1 MEIRDIELIDQRLE
15 EIRSLDISAMDDQAE
30 VEKLTAEAKELN
42 EKRAALIEERKQ
54 AEAKVLASAE
64 VTEEH
69 ENREAKPMGDKIT
82 RDSQEYL
89 DAYIEAKKTG
99 DDTEL
104 RALLSTNAGSGGTIA
119 VPVAVEEAVEDAWNK
134 DKILNR
140 VRATEYPGNYEA
152 NFYISGSGAVIH
164 AEGGQEIGDEELN
177 LGTVTLIP
185 QSVKKNL
192 AISKA
197 ALKLRGQAFLD
208 SMKQEVYDEVM
219 YAAGGVLL
227 TDIINAPATSSATT
241 PGVPTVSVSA
251 FGANDI
257 INAEALLSDRAIN
270 KVAIMNARTYAAYKS
285 IRTSDGYPVAIFD
298 GIEVLIDNRL
308 PALADASAG
317 DALVILGDLNY
328 GARANF
334 PDGKE
339 VEIIVDR
346 ITRKKGN
353 IVDIFGELF
362 LSIGVTQANAFAKI
376 VKQ

>member
-1 MEIRDIELIDQRLE
+1 MELRDIDQRLE

-42 EKRAALIEERKQ
+42 EKRAALVEERKQ
-54 AEAKVLASAE
+54 AEAKVLAAAE
-64 VTEEH
+64 VTEKH

-164 AEGGQEIGDEELN
+164 AEGGAEISDEELN

-185 QSVKKNL
+185 MSVKKNL

-208 SMKQEVYDEVM
+208 SMRQEVYDEVM

-227 TDIINAPATSSATT
+227 TDIINAPATSSATK

-257 INAEALLSDRAIN
+257 INAEALLSDRAVN
-270 KVAIMNARTYAAYKS
+270 KVAIMNAKTYAAYKS

>member
-15 EIRSLDISAMDDQAE
+15 EIRALDISAMDDQAE

-42 EKRAALIEERKQ
+42 EKRAALVEERKQ

-69 ENREAKPMGDKIT
+69 ENREAKPMEEKIT
-82 RDSQEYL
+82 RDSQAYL

-104 RALLSTNAGSGGTIA
+104 RALLSTNAASGGTIA

-164 AEGGQEIGDEELN
+164 AEGGAEISDEELN

-208 SMKQEVYDEVM
+208 SMRQEVYDEVM

-227 TDIINAPATSSATT
+227 TDIINAPATSSATK

-257 INAEALLSDRAIN
+257 INAEALLSDRAVH
-270 KVAIMNARTYAAYKS
+270 KVAIMNAKTYAAYKS

>member
-1 MEIRDIELIDQRLE
+1 MEIRDIDQRLE

-42 EKRAALIEERKQ
+42 EKRAALVEERKQ

-64 VTEEH
+64 VTETH
-69 ENREAKPMGDKIT
+69 ENREAKQMEEKIT

-164 AEGGQEIGDEELN
+164 AEGDTEISDEELN

-208 SMKQEVYDEVM
+208 SMRQEVYDEVM

-227 TDIINAPATSSATT
+227 TDIINAPATSSATK

-257 INAEALLSDRAIN
+257 INAEALLSDRAVN
-270 KVAIMNARTYAAYKS
+270 KVAIMNAKTYAAYKS

>member
-1 MEIRDIELIDQRLE
+1 MELRDIDQRLE

-42 EKRAALIEERKQ
+42 EKRAALVEERKQ

-64 VTEEH
+64 VTETH
-69 ENREAKPMGDKIT
+69 ENREAKQMEEKIT

-164 AEGGQEIGDEELN
+164 AEGATEISDEELN

-208 SMKQEVYDEVM
+208 SMRQEVYDEVM

-227 TDIINAPATSSATT
+227 TDIINAPATSSATK

-257 INAEALLSDRAIN
+257 INAEALLSDRAVN
-270 KVAIMNARTYAAYKS
+270 KVAIMNAKTYAAYKS

-346 ITRKKGN
+346 VTRKKGN

>member
-1 MEIRDIELIDQRLE
+1 MEIRDIDQRLE

-42 EKRAALIEERKQ
+42 EKRAALVEERKQ

-64 VTEEH
+64 VTEKH
-69 ENREAKPMGDKIT
+69 ENMEAKPMEEKIT

-164 AEGGQEIGDEELN
+164 AEGDTEISDEELN

-208 SMKQEVYDEVM
+208 SMRQEVYDEVM

-227 TDIINAPATSSATT
+227 TDIINAPATSSATK

-257 INAEALLSDRAIN
+257 INAEALLSDRAVN
-270 KVAIMNARTYAAYKS
+270 KVAIMNAKTYAAYKS

-346 ITRKKGN
+346 VTRKKGN

>member
-1 MEIRDIELIDQRLE
+1 MELRDIDQRLE

-42 EKRAALIEERKQ
+42 EKRAALVEERKQ

-69 ENREAKPMGDKIT
+69 ENREAKPMEEKIT

-164 AEGGQEIGDEELN
+164 AEGDTEISDEELN

-208 SMKQEVYDEVM
+208 SMRQEVYDEVM

-227 TDIINAPATSSATT
+227 TDIINAPATSSATK

-257 INAEALLSDRAIN
+257 INAEALLSDRAVN
-270 KVAIMNARTYAAYKS
+270 KVAIMNAKTYAAYKS

>member
-1 MEIRDIELIDQRLE
+1 MELRDIDQRLE

-42 EKRAALIEERKQ
+42 EKRAALVEERKQ

-64 VTEEH
+64 VTETH
-69 ENREAKPMGDKIT
+69 ENREAKPMEEKIT
-82 RDSQEYL
+82 RDSQAYL

-104 RALLSTNAGSGGTIA
+104 RALLSTNAASGGTIA

-164 AEGGQEIGDEELN
+164 AEGGAEIGDEELN

-257 INAEALLSDRAIN
+257 INAEALLSDRAVN
-270 KVAIMNARTYAAYKS
+270 KVAIMNAKTYAAYKS

-346 ITRKKGN
+346 VTRKKGN

-362 LSIGVTQANAFAKI
+362 LSIGVTQANAFTKI

>member
-1 MEIRDIELIDQRLE
+1 MELRDIDQRLE

-42 EKRAALIEERKQ
+42 EKRAALVEERKQ

-69 ENREAKPMGDKIT
+69 ENREAKPMEEKIT
-82 RDSQEYL
+82 RDSQAYL

-104 RALLSTNAGSGGTIA
+104 RALLSTNAASGGTIA

-164 AEGGQEIGDEELN
+164 AEGGAEISDEELN

-208 SMKQEVYDEVM
+208 SMRQEVYDEVM

-227 TDIINAPATSSATT
+227 TDIINAPATSSATK

-257 INAEALLSDRAIN
+257 INAEALLSDRAVN
-270 KVAIMNARTYAAYKS
+270 KVAIMNAKTYAAYKS

>member
-30 VEKLTAEAKELN
+30 VEKLAAEAKELN
-42 EKRAALIEERKQ
+42 EKRAALVEERKQ
-54 AEAKVLASAE
+54 AEAKVLAAAE

-69 ENREAKPMGDKIT
+69 ENREAKPMEDKIT

-104 RALLSTNAGSGGTIA
+104 RALLSTNGGGTIA

-164 AEGGQEIGDEELN
+164 AEGAADISDEELN

-257 INAEALLSDRAIN
+257 INAEALLSDRAVN
-270 KVAIMNARTYAAYKS
+270 KVAIMNAKTYAAYKS

-308 PALADASAG
+308 PALADATAG

>member
-1 MEIRDIELIDQRLE
+1 MELRDIDQRLE

-42 EKRAALIEERKQ
+42 EKRAALVEERKQ

-69 ENREAKPMGDKIT
+69 ENREAKPMEEKIT
-82 RDSQEYL
+82 RDSQAYL

-104 RALLSTNAGSGGTIA
+104 RALLSTNAASGGTIA

-152 NFYISGSGAVIH
+152 NFYISGAGAVIH
-164 AEGGQEIGDEELN
+164 AEGGAEISDEELN

-208 SMKQEVYDEVM
+208 SMRQEVYDEVM

-227 TDIINAPATSSATT
+227 TDIINAPATSSATK

-257 INAEALLSDRAIN
+257 INAEALLSDRAVN
-270 KVAIMNARTYAAYKS
+270 KVAIMNAKTYAAYKS

>member
-1 MEIRDIELIDQRLE
+1 MDEKLRDIDQRLE

-54 AEAKVLASAE
+54 AEAKVLATAE
-64 VTEEH
+64 VTEKH
-69 ENREAKPMGDKIT
+69 ENREAKPMEEKIT
-82 RDSQEYL
+82 RDSQAYL

-104 RALLSTNAGSGGTIA
+104 RALLSTNAASGGTIA

-164 AEGGQEIGDEELN
+164 AEGGAEIGDEELN

-251 FGANDI
+251 FGSNDI

-346 ITRKKGN
+346 VTRKKGN

>member
-1 MEIRDIELIDQRLE
+1 MELRDIDQRLE

-42 EKRAALIEERKQ
+42 EKRAALVEERKQ

-69 ENREAKPMGDKIT
+69 ENREAKPMEEKIT
-82 RDSQEYL
+82 RDSQAYL

-104 RALLSTNAGSGGTIA
+104 RALLSTNAASGGTIA

-164 AEGGQEIGDEELN
+164 AEGGAEISDEELN

-208 SMKQEVYDEVM
+208 SMRQEVYDEVM

-227 TDIINAPATSSATT
+227 TDIINAPATSSATK

-257 INAEALLSDRAIN
+257 INAEALLSDRAVN
-270 KVAIMNARTYAAYKS
+270 KVAIMNAKTYAAYKS

-346 ITRKKGN
+346 VTRKKGN

>member
-15 EIRSLDISAMDDQAE
+15 EIRALDISAMDDQAE

-42 EKRAALIEERKQ
+42 EKRAALVEERKQ

-69 ENREAKPMGDKIT
+69 ENREAKPMEEKIT
-82 RDSQEYL
+82 RDSQAYL

-104 RALLSTNAGSGGTIA
+104 RALLSTNAASGGTIA

-164 AEGGQEIGDEELN
+164 AEGGAEISDEELN

-197 ALKLRGQAFLD
+197 ALKLRGQAFLE
-208 SMKQEVYDEVM
+208 SMRQEVYDEVM

-227 TDIINAPATSSATT
+227 TDIINAPATSSATK

-257 INAEALLSDRAIN
+257 INAEALLSDRAVN
-270 KVAIMNARTYAAYKS
+270 KVAIMNAKTYAAYKS